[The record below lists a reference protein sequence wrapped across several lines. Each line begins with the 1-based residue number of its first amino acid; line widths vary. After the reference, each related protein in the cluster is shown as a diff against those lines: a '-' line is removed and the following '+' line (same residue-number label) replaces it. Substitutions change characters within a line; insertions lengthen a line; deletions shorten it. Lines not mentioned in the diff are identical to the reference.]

1 MEQPSYHLSAAIPWR
16 SVEYLEWLGLEAKR
30 TGGLRLP
37 KAMILRALLNVA
49 MQANI
54 DVSGVTTQE
63 ELEDRIWEGLGKELN
78 LGKGRMIKN
87 SDDESQFLNK

>member
-37 KAMILRALLNVA
+37 KAMIVRALLNVA
-49 MQANI
+49 MQTKI
-54 DVSGVTTQE
+54 DVSGVKNQA
-63 ELEDRIWEGLGKELN
+63 ELEERIREGMGKS
-78 LGKGRMIKN
+78 GYVSG
-87 SDDESQFLNK
+87 